1 MTIAYLILAHN
12 NPSQLQRLVQKL
24 SNNQTDIY
32 IHIDAKANL
41 TEFMKITALPN
52 VYFVTKRE
60 KVYWGAYSIVQA
72 TVNGFE
78 QMLAS
83 GKAYDY
89 ITLLSG
95 QDYPLKSNAVI
106 LDFFK
111 ANPDKAFMEFYSVND
126 VWQEAIP
133 RLNKYYLTNYPFA
146 GSTKLETLLNKF
158 LPKRQPPKDLVF
170 VGRSQWFSITL
181 EHVKYIVTTLATNH
195 KLRRYFSFTWG
206 SDEFVFQTLLYNSP
220 FKSQMANDNLRY
232 IDWSAGGAS
241 PKTFT
246 IANADTLLQT
256 DKLFA
261 RKFNEAIDVEILN
274 TIDASNQQ
282 HV

>member
-1 MTIAYLILAHN
+1 MILAYLILAHA
-12 NPSQLQRLVQKL
+12 NPLQLKRLVQKL
-24 SNNQTDIY
+24 SNNITDIY
-32 IHIDAKANL
+32 IHIDAKANIAD
-41 TEFMKITALPN
+41 FMIITALPN
-52 VYFVTKRE
+52 VYFITKRE

-78 QMLAS
+78 QMMAS
-83 GKAYDY
+83 GKPYDY

-95 QDYPLKSNAVI
+95 QDYPLKSNAAIV
-106 LDFFK
+106 DFFK
-111 ANPDKAFMEFYSVND
+111 ANPNKAFMEFYTVND

-133 RLNKYYLTNYPFA
+133 RLTKYYLTNYPFA
-146 GSTKLETLLNKF
+146 GSTKLEAILNRL
-158 LPKRQPPKDLVF
+158 LPKRQLPKDLVF

-181 EHVKYIVTTLATNH
+181 AQAKYIVTTLATNH
-195 KLRRYFSFTWG
+195 KLRRYFTFTWG

-220 FKSQMANDNLRY
+220 FKSQMVYNNLRY

-246 IANADTLLQT
+246 IADAPVLLET

-261 RKFNEAIDVEILN
+261 RKFNEATDVEILN
-274 TIDASNQQ
+274 TIDAAIP
-282 HV
+282 

>member
-1 MTIAYLILAHN
+1 MRVAYLILAHS
-12 NPSQLQRLVQKL
+12 NPKQLHRLVKKIVTK
-24 SNNQTDIY
+24 NAAVY

-41 TEFMKITALPN
+41 DAFLFIANLPD
-52 VYFVTKRE
+52 VYFITKRE

-78 QMLAS
+78 QIIAS
-83 GKAYDY
+83 GINYQH

-95 QDYPLKSNAVI
+95 QDYPLKSNTAI

-111 ANPDKAFMEFYSVND
+111 VNSDTAFMEFYTVSD
-126 VWQEAIP
+126 VWTEAIP
-133 RLNKYYLTNYPFA
+133 RLTKYYLTNYPFI
-146 GSTKLETLLNKF
+146 GSHVVEIIINKLFTN
-158 LPKRQPPKDLVF
+158 RQPPVNLVF

-181 EHVKYIVTTLATNH
+181 PQAKYIVQELASNNS
-195 KLRRYFSFTWG
+195 LRRYFKLTWG

-220 FKSQMANDNLRY
+220 YKAQMVNDNLRY

-246 IANADTLLQT
+246 IADAASLTQS
-256 DKLFA
+256 DKLYA
-261 RKFNEAIDVEILN
+261 RKFDEK
-274 TIDASNQQ
+274 IDATIMNHLDSTNLAS
-282 HV
+282 

>member
-1 MTIAYLILAHN
+1 MPIAYLILAHA
-12 NPSQLQRLVQKL
+12 NPPQLQRLVQKL
-24 SNNQTDIY
+24 STNQTDIY

-41 TEFMKITALPN
+41 ADFIKITALPN

-83 GKAYDY
+83 GKPYDY

-95 QDYPLKSNAVI
+95 QDYPLKSNTAI
-106 LDFFK
+106 INFFK
-111 ANPDKAFMEFYSVND
+111 ANTNRAFMEFYSVND

-133 RLNKYYLTNYPFA
+133 RLTKYYLTNYPFA
-146 GSTKLETLLNKF
+146 GSTKVETLLNKV

-195 KLRRYFSFTWG
+195 SLRRYFSFTWG

-220 FKSQMANDNLRY
+220 FKAQMVNDNLRY

-246 IANADTLLQT
+246 MADADTLLQT

-261 RKFNEAIDVEILN
+261 RKFNEATDVEILN
-274 TIDASNQQ
+274 TIDAAIP
-282 HV
+282 

>member
-1 MTIAYLILAHN
+1 MTIAYLILAHA
-12 NPSQLQRLVQKL
+12 NPKQLYRLVTKL
-24 SNNQTDIY
+24 ADDDTAIY

-41 TEFMKITALPN
+41 QDFLFIAQLPN
-52 VYFVTKRE
+52 VFFIAKRE

-72 TVNGFE
+72 TLNGFE
-78 QMLAS
+78 EIIAS
-83 GKAYDY
+83 GNAYQY

-95 QDYPLKSNAVI
+95 QDYPLKSNSAIVN
-106 LDFFK
+106 FFK
-111 ANPDKAFMEFYSVND
+111 ANPDKAFMEFYSIND

-146 GSTKLETLLNKF
+146 GSNKLEVLINKL
-158 LPKRQPPKDLVF
+158 LPKRQPPANLVF

-181 EHVKYIVTTLATNH
+181 EQAKYIVTTLITNN
-195 KLRRYFSFTWG
+195 KLRRFFKFTWG

-220 FKSQMANDNLRY
+220 FKSQMVNDNLRY

-246 IANADTLLQT
+246 IADADTLQQT

-261 RKFNEAIDVEILN
+261 RKFNEATDVEILN
-274 TIDASNQQ
+274 TIDAAKP
-282 HV
+282 

>member
-1 MTIAYLILAHN
+1 MTLAYLILAHN
-12 NPSQLQRLVQKL
+12 NPSQLKRLVQKL
-24 SNNQTDIY
+24 SSSQTDIY
-32 IHIDAKANL
+32 IHIDAKAKL
-41 TEFMKITALPN
+41 ADFMPIAALPN

-78 QMLAS
+78 QIIAS
-83 GKAYDY
+83 SKAYDY

-95 QDYPLKSNAVI
+95 QDYPLKSNTAI
-106 LDFFK
+106 QNFFK
-111 ANPDKAFMEFYSVND
+111 ANEGKAFMEFYLVND

-146 GSTKLETLLNKF
+146 GSTKLEMLLNKL
-158 LPKRQPPKDLVF
+158 LPKRLPPKDLVF

-181 EHVKYIVTTLATNH
+181 AQAKYIVTTLATNH

-220 FKSQMANDNLRY
+220 FKEQMVNDNLRY
-232 IDWSAGGAS
+232 IDWSQGGAS
-241 PKTFT
+241 PKTLT
-246 IANADTLLQT
+246 MADASTLLST
-256 DKLFA
+256 NKLFA
-261 RKFNEAIDVEILN
+261 RKFNEATDAEILN
-274 TIDASNQQ
+274 TIDANNQ
-282 HV
+282 

>member
-1 MTIAYLILAHN
+1 MIIAYLILAHAH
-12 NPSQLQRLVQKL
+12 PKQLHRLVQKL
-24 SNNQTDIY
+24 AGSATGIY

-41 TEFMKITALPN
+41 HDFLFIAQIPN
-52 VYFVTKRE
+52 VFFIAKRE

-78 QMLAS
+78 EIIAS
-83 GKAYDY
+83 GKPYQY

-95 QDYPLKSNAVI
+95 QDYPLKSNTVI
-106 LDFFK
+106 VDFFK
-111 ANPDKAFMEFYSVND
+111 ANPYKAFMEFYSIKND
-126 VWQEAIP
+126 WQEAIP
-133 RLNKYYLTNYPFA
+133 RLNKYYLTNYPFV
-146 GSTKLETLLNKF
+146 SSNTLEILINKL
-158 LPKRQPPKDLVF
+158 LPKRQPPANLVF

-181 EHVKYIVTTLATNH
+181 EQAKYIVDVLINNH
-195 KLRRYFSFTWG
+195 SLIRYFKFTWG

-220 FKSQMANDNLRY
+220 FKRQMVNNNLRY

-246 IANADTLLQT
+246 IADADTLLQT

-261 RKFNEAIDVEILN
+261 RKFNDATDVEILN
-274 TIDASNQQ
+274 TIDGAIP
-282 HV
+282 